1 YLIKPF
7 HRGITMKYLSDYTSE
22 KQTRAFDEFG
32 AFFAFSNEQFAAA
45 KKEGIKYVS
54 LGFGMIVP
62 ESNASALVEKLD
74 EIQKD
79 AIAQDIAENGIKAI
93 IRRELFNHECFYTND
108 ICDCVEKLEGYN
120 VSYDEVY
127 EVFNHIRKT
136 EDVY

>member
-1 YLIKPF
+1 
-7 HRGITMKYLSDYTSE
+7 MKYLSHYMND
-22 KQTRAFDEFG
+22 KQTLVFDELG

-62 ESNASALVEKLD
+62 ESNASALIEKLD
-74 EIQKD
+74 EIQKE

-93 IRRELFNHECFYTND
+93 IRRELFNHECFYSND
-108 ICDCVEKLEGYN
+108 VSDCVEKLTGYN

-127 EVFNHIRKT
+127 EVFNHIRQT

>member
-1 YLIKPF
+1 
-7 HRGITMKYLSDYTSE
+7 MKYLSDYTNE
-22 KQTRAFDEFG
+22 KQTRAFAEFG

-54 LGFGMIVP
+54 LGFGMIVL

-108 ICDCVEKLEGYN
+108 ICDCVERLEGYN

>member
-1 YLIKPF
+1 
-7 HRGITMKYLSDYTSE
+7 MKCLSDYIQD
-22 KQTRAFDEFG
+22 KQTAAFDELG
-32 AFFAFSNEQFAAA
+32 AFFAFSEKQFAAT

-54 LGFGMIVP
+54 LGFGMFVP

-74 EIQKD
+74 EIQKEG
-79 AIAQDIAENGIKAI
+79 IAQDIVENGIKAI

-108 ICDCVEKLEGYN
+108 ICDCVERLKGYN

-127 EVFNHIRKT
+127 KVFNHIRKT